1 MNLTE
6 WYPDTVPP
14 IRDGDYDVIEW
25 PPKMLVGVE
34 QQDPVV
40 VRACFCKKYG
50 QQGFWLETSTP
61 KRGNWAPEDPKGAPT
76 RSWRLL
82 NVCQWRG
89 RLKVERV
96 KLWWQEDKACT
107 APGPGEQLPLELPGA
122 SGPRKRVQLNADV

>member
-6 WYPDTVPP
+6 WYPDSILP
-14 IRDGDYDVIEW
+14 IREGDYDVIEW
-25 PPKMLVGVE
+25 PPKMLSTEPG
-34 QQDPVV
+34 DPVV

-50 QQGFWLETSTP
+50 QLGFWLETSTP
-61 KRGNWAPEDPKGAPT
+61 KKGNWANNDPSEAPT

-96 KLWWQEDKACT
+96 KLLVQEEVACA

-122 SGPRKRVQLNADV
+122 SGPRKRVQLNADA